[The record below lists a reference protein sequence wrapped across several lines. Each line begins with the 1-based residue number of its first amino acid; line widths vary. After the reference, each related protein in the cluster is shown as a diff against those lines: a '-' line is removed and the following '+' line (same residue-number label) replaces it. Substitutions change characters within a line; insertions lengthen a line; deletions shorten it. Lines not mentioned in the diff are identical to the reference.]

1 MGNKLH
7 FRIIQTGD
15 SCWATQQKKNKKW
28 VPVKWHYDAKAFVKG
43 DPVTHTTLDS
53 AKHDLVWCCPL
64 THNLRRDEWDCKVVD
79 LKGEELKEES
89 MGFNKEGKVKEEEPP
104 QRVTPDHST
113 QELFL
118 CDCNDIHHQFVVT
131 IDPDPGWEMVSIEI
145 MLNRNLPFWKRIWAG
160 LKYIFANKP
169 SRFGYFDE
177 IILQKKDADR
187 LQKVVDAVR
196 KHGA

>member
-7 FRIIQTGD
+7 FRIIQTAED
-15 SCWATQQKKNKKW
+15 RWDTQQKKNKKW
-28 VPVKWHYDAKAFVKG
+28 IPVKWHYDAKAFVKG
-43 DPVTHTTLDS
+43 DPVTHTNLDS
-53 AKHDLVWCCPL
+53 AKHDLVWCCSL
-64 THNLRRDEWDCKVVD
+64 THNLSRDEWDCKVVD
-79 LKGEELKEES
+79 LKGRGIKEES
-89 MGFNKEGKVKEEEPP
+89 LGFNEEEKVKEEPP
-104 QRVTPDHST
+104 QKVTPDHST

-118 CDCNDIHHQFVVT
+118 CDCSDIHHQFVVT
-131 IDPDPGWEMVSIEI
+131 IDPDPEWEMVSIEV

>member
-1 MGNKLH
+1 MD
-7 FRIIQTGD
+7 I
-15 SCWATQQKKNKKW
+15 
-28 VPVKWHYDAKAFVKG
+28 
-43 DPVTHTTLDS
+43 
-53 AKHDLVWCCPL
+53 
-64 THNLRRDEWDCKVVD
+64 
-79 LKGEELKEES
+79 
-89 MGFNKEGKVKEEEPP
+89 
-104 QRVTPDHST
+104 PDHST

-131 IDPDPGWEMVSIEI
+131 IDPDPEWEMVSIEV
-145 MLNRNLPFWKRIWAG
+145 MLNRNLPFWKRLWAG